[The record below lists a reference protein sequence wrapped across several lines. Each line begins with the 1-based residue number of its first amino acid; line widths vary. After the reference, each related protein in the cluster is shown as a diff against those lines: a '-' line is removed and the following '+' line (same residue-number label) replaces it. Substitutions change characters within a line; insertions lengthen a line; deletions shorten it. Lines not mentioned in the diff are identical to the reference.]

1 MDILSVQWD
10 GEERD
15 LDVLGPGPGGRSG
28 LVCLEEGNQAKRW
41 TESQET

>member
-28 LVCLEEGNQAKRW
+28 LACFEEENQAKRW